1 MGKQNG
7 HIDEYDHHDEFHR
20 RQTPM
25 SERKKPMK
33 IKYISSP
40 MMVKAS
46 SASEFRAIVQQ
57 HTGQN
62 PAGQKELRL
71 TNAGRLR
78 RRPIHKS
85 YLSSRSEEDKGFSD
99 IIETP
104 NVKQLVVGHDYNVV
118 EDTLSLNSMS
128 VTDRFDGMDS
138 WL

>member
-1 MGKQNG
+1 
-7 HIDEYDHHDEFHR
+7 
-20 RQTPM
+20 M
-25 SERKKPMK
+25 SQKKKPMK

-62 PAGQKELRL
+62 PAGQQQLRR
-71 TNAGRLR
+71 TSAGRLR

-85 YLSSRSEEDKGFSD
+85 YLSSISEEGKGFSD

-104 NVKQLVVGHDYNVV
+104 NVKQQAVGHDYNVV
-118 EDTLSLNSMS
+118 EDTLSVNSMS
-128 VTDRFDGMDS
+128 VTQRFDGMDS
-138 WL
+138 WF